1 METGDSLSDVQ
12 ERCYQKT
19 TEEWLEVNELETL
32 PADQRVDPQQ
42 RCHSCGGWSHWR
54 YSVDSGYSDASVV
67 TPRYFP
73 ILLLWAWGVICDAA
87 QRSLLLPCRL

>member
-42 RCHSCGGWSHWR
+42 RCHSCGGWSHWH